1 MKKVFLFLAV
11 AAIFV
16 ACGPKA
22 TKVEAE
28 PIVIEEEVIIDEP
41 TFECDSIAVDSTAVL
56 EVVSE

>member
-22 TKVEAE
+22 AKVEAD
-28 PIVIEEEVIIDEP
+28 PVVEEEVIIDEP